1 MPTTLSK
8 NSLPRRQAV
17 AVLSTLM
24 LALVAAC
31 GGGGDD
37 TAGSTTASSYSQGTI
52 SGFGSVIVNGVRW
65 DDSGASVSDDDGNR
79 RSSDDLKLGMVVEV
93 DGASVDRS
101 SSTGRALAIRYG
113 SELKGPVG
121 SVDAT
126 AGTLVVL
133 GQAVQVTATTVFE
146 AGISGGL
153 AGIAPGAVV
162 EVHGLYDAASGR
174 TVATRIELE
183 TGTSDYR
190 LRGAISAL
198 DTGAKTFRIGTEL
211 ISYATAG
218 DLPRSLAD
226 GQQVKVR
233 LQTTQVAGAWVATRV
248 RSLQRA
254 FDDRAETE
262 VEGVITAWTSATA
275 FEINGL
281 QVDATNA
288 VFREGQAGVVLGA
301 RVEVEGAVL
310 NGVLVARKVHLEDS
324 GDNSPGDGDDSNG
337 PDRLFELHG
346 TISGLD
352 TAAKTFVLRGL
363 TVSYAGSVAYDDGSE
378 ARLANNLRVEV
389 KGVLAADLTSIA
401 ASEIDFE

>member
-1 MPTTLSK
+1 MPTTPSK

-37 TAGSTTASSYSQGTI
+37 SAGSPTATSYSQGTI

-121 SVDAT
+121 SVDAA

-183 TGTSDYR
+183 TGASDYR

-198 DTGAKTFRIGTEL
+198 DTGAKTFRIGSEL

-218 DLPRSLAD
+218 DLPRTLAD

-248 RSLQRA
+248 RALQRA

-301 RVEVEGAVL
+301 RVEVEGAVV
-310 NGVLVARKVHLEDS
+310 NGVLVARKVHLED
-324 GDNSPGDGDDSNG
+324 DDDDGDDSNG

-352 TAAKTFVLRGL
+352 TTARTFVLRGL

-401 ASEIDFE
+401 ATEIDFE